1 MSELIS
7 NIGFL
12 AYPLLILS
20 VLSLSIIINRT
31 VFVLKFG
38 KIENCENLTK
48 LEATLK
54 ANKSKPKVLRDEL
67 LAFLLIDLKT
77 SYDFGIKTLRLIAT
91 ISPMVGLL
99 GTVVGIIKVFKTISL
114 ETGPVTPALISE
126 GLWNAMM
133 TTAIGLSIALPSL
146 MAAFIFSRFNEKR
159 IEAYQ
164 ARLKKSSFPID
175 GVKL

>member
-20 VLSLSIIINRT
+20 VLSLSIIINRL
-31 VFVLKFG
+31 VFVIKLG
-38 KIENCENLTK
+38 KIDNCDNLRS

-54 ANKSKPKVLRDEL
+54 ANKSKPKTLRDEI
-67 LAFLLIDLKT
+67 LAFLLLDLKN

-99 GTVVGIIKVFKTISL
+99 GTVIGIIKVFKTIAL
-114 ETGPVTPALISE
+114 ETGPVTPALISD

-146 MAAFIFSRFNEKR
+146 MAAFIFSRVTEKR

-164 ARLKKSSFPID
+164 ARLNKSSFAID